1 MIELK
6 YFVIGLIQGLT
17 EFLPISSSGHLVLLS
32 KITQWED
39 QGLITDIAVHV
50 GTLLAVIIYL
60 RKEIF
65 FLLKKLIQFN
75 LIESNIIFKIALS
88 TIPAII
94 VGYFIYD
101 FVNLYFRNLQLV
113 AISSIV
119 FAIILYIS
127 DRNYENQKEWKG
139 ITYKEAFIIG
149 LFQILA
155 FIPGA
160 SRAGVTITGARFLGL
175 NRSNA
180 AIFSMLLSIP
190 VILAS
195 LTLLL
200 FEISY
205 SEYNYINLQKPLF
218 AASIACITAILAI
231 NFMMKLIQSTNF
243 NLFIIY
249 RIIMGFLLLFFYG

>member
-75 LIESNIIFKIALS
+75 LIESNIIFKITLS

-149 LFQILA
+149 LFQIFA

-160 SRAGVTITGARFLGL
+160 SRAGVTITGARFLGY
-175 NRSNA
+175 NRTDS

-190 VILAS
+190 IILAS
-195 LTLLL
+195 LTLSY
-200 FEISY
+200 FELINSGH
-205 SEYNYINLQKPLF
+205 NDINLQKPIF
-218 AASIACITAILAI
+218 AAFIAFITAILSI

-249 RIIMGFLLLFFYG
+249 RILLGILLLFFYG